1 MRVLLD
7 THTLLWALAEPEQLS
22 PRVAALIRDAT
33 TTLLVSAAS
42 ACEVAAKYRLGKLP
56 GAEALV
62 AGYTAHL
69 RTLGG
74 DELPIR
80 TEHALKAAGFD
91 VEHRDPFDR
100 MLAAQA
106 IVEGVSLATNDPALR
121 MFNEVATMW

>member
-22 PRVAALIRDAT
+22 PRVSVLIRDAT

-42 ACEVAAKYRLGKLP
+42 AWEIATKYRLDKLP

-69 RTLGG
+69 RTLRAE
-74 DELPIR
+74 ELPIR
-80 TEHALKAAGFD
+80 AEHALRASGFD

-106 IVEGVSLATNDPALR
+106 IIEGVSLATNDRAFRL
-121 MFNEVATMW
+121 FNEVATIW